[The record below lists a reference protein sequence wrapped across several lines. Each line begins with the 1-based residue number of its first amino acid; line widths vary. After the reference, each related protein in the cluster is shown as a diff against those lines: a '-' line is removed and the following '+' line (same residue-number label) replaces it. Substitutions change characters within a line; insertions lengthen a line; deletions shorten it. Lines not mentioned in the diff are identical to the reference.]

1 MKKLISTTLFTILF
15 SAIAFSQNITE
26 FENVTNLITEDF
38 TNAETAFPILTSV
51 DNYFIIDNGDYLL
64 SRNNTESEYAIIVS
78 ATQQVSDFVLK
89 TAIKL
94 GPSSNKKA
102 SCGIIIKSQTTGSG
116 ALIFEINRKGE
127 YRIKELLVT
136 NTYKY
141 LSGKTSNDGWVRNK
155 IIKKQDEFNSIKIL
169 NKENILVK
177 SKAEKIKRLKKIY
190 IPISFWIENKY
201 KKKGETLILGFS
213 GGQGSGK
220 TTVTGILKIILKKFF
235 KRRIHVSSIDD
246 FYKTLE
252 DRNKISNKIHPLLKT
267 RGVPGTH
274 DINLV
279 KNFFN
284 IIRKKKFKKIK
295 LPKFEK
301 AMDNRLEKKYWFNIK
316 QKPEIVILEG
326 WCVGAKPQSNS
337 LIKRPINILE
347 KYEDKDLKWRK
358 YANKKLKQEYNK
370 EVQSTPGRALNQE
383 LFKYLCPF
391 NVWANSRLYGQI
403 FSQISGQVNTQ
414 NREIKTLEMRLT
426 AA

>member
-1 MKKLISTTLFTILF
+1 MRSVNECFD
-15 SAIAFSQNITE
+15 
-26 FENVTNLITEDF
+26 NVKED
-38 TNAETAFPILTSV
+38 
-51 DNYFIIDNGDYLL
+51 YFK
-64 SRNNTESEYAIIVS
+64 
-78 ATQQVSDFVLK
+78 F
-89 TAIKL
+89 
-94 GPSSNKKA
+94 
-102 SCGIIIKSQTTGSG
+102 
-116 ALIFEINRKGE
+116 
-127 YRIKELLVT
+127 
-136 NTYKY
+136 
-141 LSGKTSNDGWVRNK
+141 
-155 IIKKQDEFNSIKIL
+155 L
-169 NKENILVK
+169 NKEKILGK
-177 SKAEKIKRLKKIY
+177 SKAEKIKSLKKIY

-235 KRRIHVSSIDD
+235 KRRIHVSSIDN

-295 LPKFEK
+295 IPKFEK

-326 WCVGAKPQSNS
+326 WCVGARPQSNS

-358 YANKKLKQEYNK
+358 YVNEKLKKEYKKLFVMIDHLIFMKIPNFKVVFKWRLLQEKKLKKKSYSNKKIMSYN
-370 EVQSTPGRALNQE
+370 
-383 LFKYLCPF
+383 
-391 NVWANSRLYGQI
+391 
-403 FSQISGQVNTQ
+403 
-414 NREIKTLEMRLT
+414 EIKRFIMFYERITLQMMKDLSKSASVVMLLKKNHGIKKVLFR
-426 AA
+426 

>member
-1 MKKLISTTLFTILF
+1 MRSVNECFD
-15 SAIAFSQNITE
+15 
-26 FENVTNLITEDF
+26 NVKED
-38 TNAETAFPILTSV
+38 
-51 DNYFIIDNGDYLL
+51 YFK
-64 SRNNTESEYAIIVS
+64 
-78 ATQQVSDFVLK
+78 F
-89 TAIKL
+89 
-94 GPSSNKKA
+94 
-102 SCGIIIKSQTTGSG
+102 
-116 ALIFEINRKGE
+116 
-127 YRIKELLVT
+127 
-136 NTYKY
+136 
-141 LSGKTSNDGWVRNK
+141 
-155 IIKKQDEFNSIKIL
+155 L
-169 NKENILVK
+169 NKEKILGK
-177 SKAEKIKRLKKIY
+177 SKAEKIKSLKKIY

-284 IIRKKKFKKIK
+284 IIRKKRFKKIK

-326 WCVGAKPQSNS
+326 WCVGARFQSNS

-358 YANKKLKQEYNK
+358 YVNEKIKKEYKKLFVMIDHLIFMKIPNFKVIFKWRLLQEKKLKKKSYSNKKIMSYN
-370 EVQSTPGRALNQE
+370 
-383 LFKYLCPF
+383 
-391 NVWANSRLYGQI
+391 
-403 FSQISGQVNTQ
+403 
-414 NREIKTLEMRLT
+414 EIKRFIMFYERITLQMLKDLSKSASIVMLLKKNHEIKKILFR
-426 AA
+426 